1 MKSYSTLL
9 LLFVFFGIAKAQF
22 PTDTQYQTIIDQTP
36 ALPDLYSSVIDYS
49 VPDPI
54 EITRISAYVPEW
66 DWYPH
71 HEYSKIQ
78 PWNADASLYKF
89 YSNAIYDAQSHQL
102 LYEIQDAGSIYP
114 TYWANTNPDL
124 LYGFMLNGDIKT
136 YSVARQEVVLRDHI
150 YFDEANQTNYE
161 YFKMGPG
168 EGNFDK
174 NDRFVAFVAKYG
186 PDMDVII
193 YDLQQYQVLLKQTFP
208 GAWEDGPDY
217 APKYVD
223 WVSVSQ
229 SGDYVVIMWNHDTCS
244 SDNPFNG
251 HYGVEVYDRAD
262 MQFLRRIA
270 DYGNH
275 GDLGYAQDG
284 DEVLV
289 QFWGPTGTVNM
300 YYLDREERVVLQT
313 SSDFGGEGHISCR
326 NLNRPGWAYVS
337 QDEPERS
344 GQIVA
349 VKLDDSGLVEHFGHH
364 YGTGATY
371 KKSPMP
377 VPTPNGDK
385 VMFKSDFG
393 DTTDE
398 VVYTFEAKVYE
409 VNSLKDYANVNVKI
423 FPNPAANFIQI
434 YSDNHINEVSIV
446 NQLGQTVQKE
456 FNLDTNTCIINLNT
470 LPKGIYFVNVK
481 TENSV
486 ITKKLL
492 KNE

>member
-1 MKSYSTLL
+1 MYIIKR
-9 LLFVFFGIAKAQF
+9 LFSLIFFLFFITMTAQF
-22 PTDTQYQTIIDQTP
+22 PEDVPYQTIFDDTP
-36 ALPDLYSSVIDYS
+36 PLPDLYESVIDNS

-54 EITRISAYVPEW
+54 EITRITTYLPDW

-89 YSNAIYDAQSHQL
+89 YSNMICDAQTHEL
-102 LYEIQDAGSIYP
+102 LYKIQDAGSIYP
-114 TYWANTNPDL
+114 TYWANTDPDL
-124 LYGFMLNGDIKT
+124 LYGFLLNGDIKT
-136 YSVARQEVVLRDHI
+136 YSVAHQEVVVRDHV
-150 YFDEANQTNYE
+150 YYDEASQENYE
-161 YFKMGPG
+161 YFKLGPG

-174 NDRFVAFVAKYG
+174 NDHYVAFVGKYG
-186 PDMDVII
+186 SDMDVII
-193 YDLQQYQVLLKQTFP
+193 YDLQQYEVLLKQTFP

-244 SDNPFNG
+244 ASNPFNG
-251 HYGVEVYDRAD
+251 HYGVEVYDRTD
-262 MQFLRRIA
+262 MNFLRRIA

-300 YYLDREERVVLQT
+300 YYLDREERVVIQT
-313 SSDFGGEGHISCR
+313 NDDFGGEGHISCR

-364 YGTGATY
+364 YGTAASY
-371 KKSPMP
+371 LKSPMP
-377 VPTPNGDK
+377 VPAPNGDQI
-385 VMFKSDFG
+385 MFKSDFG
-393 DTTDE
+393 DTDSE
-398 VVYTFEAKVYE
+398 VIYTFTARKYE
-409 VNSLKDYANVNVKI
+409 VTGDLGIKADEIKIYPNPASEYIYLSTDKSLKSVRLFNPAGVSVYHSNKKLPVNVKDL
-423 FPNPAANFIQI
+423 PAGLYFLQIQ
-434 YSDNHINEVSIV
+434 
-446 NQLGQTVQKE
+446 T
-456 FNLDTNTCIINLNT
+456 DT
-470 LPKGIYFVNVK
+470 GMQ
-481 TENSV
+481 
-486 ITKKLL
+486 TKKILIQ
-492 KNE
+492 